1 MVDRETVWS
10 KMVQE
15 RRREDGQLR
24 VESAD
29 GPMSMYEKA
38 HGSLIQTPV
47 GSFRLP
53 AWLSGKGIIVLVA
66 LGVLVG
72 IVVGQ
77 PLEKVEES
85 NCLGMLLFCTILW
98 ATEVGPSA
106 LAAVKPAA
114 LCAHATWLFRP
125 FRSSRRALLCRSSSS
140 LCG

>member
-24 VESAD
+24 VQSSD

-38 HGSLIQTPV
+38 HGSLIRTPV

-53 AWLSGKGIIVLVA
+53 TWLSGKGIIVLVA

-72 IVVGQ
+72 VVVGQ

-98 ATEVGPSA
+98 ATEV
-106 LAAVKPAA
+106 
-114 LCAHATWLFRP
+114 
-125 FRSSRRALLCRSSSS
+125 RRTPLSFAE
-140 LCG
+140 